1 MNARLARTILAI
13 VVGLGVLAVV
23 GVVAYNF
30 GVNTGDG
37 GHVVLGFG
45 PMRGGVDYHMFGS
58 GIGVGFWGLMLMV
71 LVVIGIIWLLAVAFG
86 GWGHDHSGHP
96 QAPMAGQGPAAG
108 DGLDKL
114 SELSAMHDKGAL
126 TDEEFTAAKRRLL
139 GL

>member
-23 GVVAYNF
+23 GVVAYNV
-30 GVNTGDG
+30 GINASNG

-45 PMRGGVDYHMFGS
+45 AMRGMVGGRVFGF
-58 GIGVGFWGLMLMV
+58 GGVGLWGLILMV
-71 LVVIGIIWLLAVAFG
+71 LVVIGIVWLLAVAFG
-86 GWGHDHSGHP
+86 GWGHDHSASP
-96 QAPMAGQGPAAG
+96 TQPPMASQAPAAG
-108 DGLDKL
+108 EALDKL